1 MMASERGRLKL
12 GTYLPTGGEQM
23 MGGANPR
30 WDDVLAM
37 ARTAEAVGF
46 DFVGVLD
53 HLRENYWE
61 GWSVLSA
68 LAMATERVEL
78 VSYVSCTSYRN
89 PALLAKIAET
99 VDEISNG
106 RLILGLGAGDSDT
119 EHRVFGFPRD
129 KPVSRFAEAVEIV
142 TTLLREGRIDFD
154 GEYYKLE
161 DCELR
166 PRGPRPNGMPILI
179 GNLGGPRMRQ
189 LTVRYADIWTAS
201 GLETHNTLEGI
212 IAAQARVDADCREQG
227 RDPASLARLADVFVE
242 LPIGAGRTAAW
253 TEIAPISGSTDEI
266 AATFRAMAGAG
277 ITHAMIW
284 IEPNTVE
291 GLEAFAPVI
300 EALRS
305 A

>member
-1 MMASERGRLKL
+1 MKL
-12 GTYLPTGGEQM
+12 GTYLPTGGDRM
-23 MGGANPR
+23 MGGANPG

-61 GWSVLSA
+61 GWSVLAA
-68 LAMATERVEL
+68 LAAATERIEL
-78 VSYVSCTSYRN
+78 MSYVSCTSYRN

-99 VDEISNG
+99 VDEISGG
-106 RLILGLGAGDSDT
+106 RVILGLGAGDSDT
-119 EHRVFGFPRD
+119 EHHVFGFPRD

-154 GEYYKLE
+154 GEYYQLQN
-161 DCELR
+161 CELR

-179 GNLGGPRMRQ
+179 GNLGGPRMRR

-201 GLETHNTLEGI
+201 GLETHNTLDGI
-212 IAAQARVDADCREQG
+212 VAAQGRVDADCEVAG
-227 RDPASLARLADVFVE
+227 RDPASLARMADVFVE
-242 LPIGAGRTAAW
+242 LPIGADRTAAW
-253 TEIAPISGSTDEI
+253 TDIAPISGTTEEI
-266 AATFRAMAGAG
+266 AATFRAIAEAG

-284 IEPNTVE
+284 IEPNNVA

-300 EALRS
+300 AALRDV
-305 A
+305 

>member
-1 MMASERGRLKL
+1 MKL

-61 GWSVLSA
+61 GWSILAA
-68 LAMATERVEL
+68 LAAATERIEL
-78 VSYVSCTSYRN
+78 LSYVSCTSYRN

-99 VDEISNG
+99 VDEISGG
-106 RLILGLGAGDSDT
+106 RVILGLGAGDSDT
-119 EHRVFGFPRD
+119 EHHIFGFPRD

-154 GEYYKLE
+154 GEYYHLQ

-166 PRGPRPNGMPILI
+166 PRGPRPDGMPILI
-179 GNLGGPRMRQ
+179 GNLGGPRMRK

-201 GLETHNTLEGI
+201 GLETGNTLDGI
-212 IAAQARVDADCREQG
+212 VAAQARVDADCREAG
-227 RDPASLARLADVFVE
+227 RDPASLARMADVFVE

-253 TEIAPISGSTDEI
+253 TEIAPISSTTDEI
-266 AATFRAMAGAG
+266 AAALRSFEEAG

-284 IEPNTVE
+284 IEPNNIA

-300 EALRS
+300 ATLRD
-305 A
+305 

>member
-1 MMASERGRLKL
+1 MKL
-12 GTYLPTGGEQM
+12 GTYLPTGGDRM
-23 MGGANPR
+23 MGGANPG

-61 GWSVLSA
+61 GWSVLAA
-68 LAMATERVEL
+68 LAAATERIEL
-78 VSYVSCTSYRN
+78 MSYVSCTSYRN

-99 VDEISNG
+99 VDEISGG
-106 RLILGLGAGDSDT
+106 RVILGLGAGDSDT
-119 EHRVFGFPRD
+119 EHHVFGFPRD

-154 GEYYKLE
+154 GEYYQLQN
-161 DCELR
+161 CELC
-166 PRGPRPNGMPILI
+166 PRGPHPNGMPILI
-179 GNLGGPRMRQ
+179 GNLGGPRMRR

-201 GLETHNTLEGI
+201 GLETHNTLDGI
-212 IAAQARVDADCREQG
+212 VAAQGRVDADCEVAG
-227 RDPASLARLADVFVE
+227 RDPASLARMADVFVE
-242 LPIGAGRTAAW
+242 LPIGADRTAAW
-253 TEIAPISGSTDEI
+253 TDIAPISGTTEEI
-266 AATFRAMAGAG
+266 AATFRAIAEAG

-284 IEPNTVE
+284 IEPNNVA

-300 EALRS
+300 AALRDV
-305 A
+305 